1 LRLERYVLA
10 QLAFAFFVAAAGIL
24 FIATPAM
31 AVSAVHKLSGVGT
44 LAVLSYLP
52 LLLAGFVPYATPV
65 ALLLALVSTYG
76 RLAADREWTAIQMAG
91 ISPWRMIR
99 PALIVA
105 GTVGGIAFMMNSEV
119 LPRMKYEQKAYQI
132 RALRDAV
139 RNLSPGRTE
148 LRLGEFYLTA
158 SSREGD
164 VFHDAYIQVPE
175 TEESPARNFLA
186 STVSFTFDEERMH
199 VALGEVQHV
208 QRDQVNPFEMSS
220 EEAVLSIPF
229 ESLVEGKDPGWSG
242 ARYQSSSDL
251 LKTIA
256 TGELKPKDERHYRWE
271 FHQRNAQAVSCL
283 VFALLGASTGLL
295 LRKGTRMAALAVAV
309 GYALAY
315 WLISLRLGKELSISG
330 ALPAALG
337 AWTAVILT
345 GTAGLILAR
354 KAFAR

>member
-1 LRLERYVLA
+1 LRLERYVLG
-10 QLAFAFFVAAAGIL
+10 QLVFAFFVTAAGIL

-91 ISPWRMIR
+91 VSPWRMIG
-99 PALIVA
+99 PAVVVA
-105 GTVGGIAFMMNSEV
+105 SMVAAVAFMMNSEV

-148 LRLGEFYLTA
+148 LRFGEFYLTA
-158 SSREGD
+158 SSRKGD
-164 VFHDAYIQVPE
+164 VFGDAYIQVPA
-175 TEESPARNFLA
+175 TEDSPARNFLA
-186 STVSFTFDEERMH
+186 GTVEFTFDEEQMH
-199 VALGEVQHV
+199 VSLSDVQHV
-208 QRDQVNPFEMSS
+208 QRDKENPFELSS
-220 EEAVLSIPF
+220 EGAVLSIPF
-229 ESLVEGKDPGWSG
+229 ASLVEAKDPVWSG

-251 LKTIA
+251 LSTLA
-256 TGELKPKDERHYRWE
+256 HGELKPRDERHYRWE
-271 FHQRNAQAVSCL
+271 FHQRNAQAASCL

-295 LRKGTRMAALAVAV
+295 LRKGTRMGALAVAV

-315 WLISLRLGKELSISG
+315 WLIALRLGKELSISG
-330 ALPAALG
+330 ALPAAIG
-337 AWTAVILT
+337 AWSAVALT
-345 GTAGLILAR
+345 GSAGLILAR

>member
-10 QLAFAFFVAAAGIL
+10 QLVFAFLVAAAGIL

-44 LAVLSYLP
+44 LAVISYLP

-99 PALIVA
+99 PALLVA
-105 GTVGGIAFMMNSEV
+105 STVGVLALVMNAEV
-119 LPRMKYEQKAYQI
+119 LPRMKYAQVSYQV

-148 LRLGEFYLTA
+148 LSFGEFYLTA
-158 SSREGD
+158 RSRDGD
-164 VFHDAYIQVPE
+164 TFHDAYIQVPE
-175 TEESPARNFLA
+175 TDESPGRSFLA
-186 STVSFTFDEERMH
+186 ETVEFTFDYERMH
-199 VALGEVQHV
+199 VALNEVQHV
-208 QRDQVNPFEMSS
+208 QRDEKGPFELSS
-220 EEAVLSIPF
+220 EETVLSIPF
-229 ESLVEGKDPGWSG
+229 AALVKKENHSRSK
-242 ARYQSSSDL
+242 ARYQRSL
-251 LKTIA
+251 EILE
-256 TGELKPKDERHYRWE
+256 ELKSGSLKARDERHYRWE
-271 FHQRNAQAVSCL
+271 FHQRIAQAASCL

-295 LRKGTRMAALAVAV
+295 LRKGTRMAALAVAI

-315 WLISLRLGKELSISG
+315 WLIALRLGKELSIAG
-330 ALPAALG
+330 TLPAALG
-337 AWTAVILT
+337 AWSAVILT
-345 GTAGLILAR
+345 GTAGIILTKR
-354 KAFAR
+354 AFSR

>member
-1 LRLERYVLA
+1 MRLERYVLA

-52 LLLAGFVPYATPV
+52 LVLAGFIPYATPV
-65 ALLLALVSTYG
+65 SLLLALVSVYG

-91 ISPWRMIR
+91 VSPWRMIR
-99 PALIVA
+99 PALLVA
-105 GTVGGIAFMMNSEV
+105 GVVGALALVMNAEV

-148 LRLGEFYLTA
+148 LSFGEFYLTA
-158 SSREGD
+158 RSRDGD
-164 VFHDAYIQVPE
+164 VFRDAFIQVPE

-186 STVSFTFDEERMH
+186 GEVEFTFDYERMH
-199 VALGEVQHV
+199 VALGDVQHV
-208 QRDQVNPFEMSS
+208 QRDDEEPFELQS
-220 EEAVLSIPF
+220 EEAILSIPF
-229 ESLVEGKDPGWSG
+229 AALVDRKDPSWTG
-242 ARYQSSSDL
+242 ARYQRSSEL
-251 LKTIA
+251 MAALEA
-256 TGELKPKDERHYRWE
+256 GELRPKDERHYRWE
-271 FHQRNAQAVSCL
+271 FHQRIAQAASCL

-295 LRKGTRMAALAVAV
+295 LRRGTRMAALAVAV

-315 WLISLRLGKELSISG
+315 WLIALRLGKELAISG
-330 ALPAALG
+330 DIPAALG
-337 AWTAVILT
+337 AWSAVLLTGTVGVILT
-345 GTAGLILAR
+345 R
-354 KAFAR
+354 KAFSR

>member
-10 QLAFAFFVAAAGIL
+10 QLAFAFLVAAAGIL

-52 LLLAGFVPYATPV
+52 LVLAGFVPYATPV
-65 ALLLALVSTYG
+65 SLLLALVSTYG
-76 RLAADREWTAIQMAG
+76 RLAVDREWTAIQMAG
-91 ISPWRMIR
+91 VSPWRMIR
-99 PALIVA
+99 PALLVA
-105 GTVGGIAFMMNSEV
+105 GTVGALALVMNAEV

-132 RALRDAV
+132 NALRDAV

-148 LRLGEFYLTA
+148 LSFGEFYLTA
-158 SSREGD
+158 RSREGD
-164 VFHDAYIQVPE
+164 VFRDAFIQVPE
-175 TEESPARNFLA
+175 SEESPARNFLA
-186 STVSFTFDEERMH
+186 GTVEFTFDFERMH

-208 QRDQVNPFEMSS
+208 QRDDEEPFELLS
-220 EEAVLSIPF
+220 EETVLSIPF
-229 ESLVEGKDPGWSG
+229 ASLVDGKDPTWTS
-242 ARYQSSSDL
+242 ARYQRSSDL
-251 LKTIA
+251 LA
-256 TGELKPKDERHYRWE
+256 ALEGGELKPKQERHYRWE
-271 FHQRNAQAVSCL
+271 FHQRIAQAASCL

-315 WLISLRLGKELSISG
+315 WLISLRVGKELAISG
-330 ALPAALG
+330 DVPAALG
-337 AWTAVILT
+337 AWSAVIIMGVVGVVLT
-345 GTAGLILAR
+345 R